1 LGERW
6 RKVDA
11 GYTGSD
17 QQLRKI
23 FFTSGGPE
31 RHTIEENLIS
41 GSAE

>member
-1 LGERW
+1 LRERW

-11 GYTGSD
+11 GDTGSD

-23 FFTSGGPE
+23 FFAGGCAE
-31 RHTIEENLIS
+31 RHTIKQNLIA